1 MTTSVTGICNKKPG
15 SGFTLLE
22 VLVVIF
28 IVGIM
33 LGALMLSLQDR
44 PEGEQARREA
54 QRIKALVDLAREEAI
69 LNTAILGIRFDH
81 TSYQFMQ
88 LTGNKWALLDDR
100 ILRKRELDETLNLEF
115 EQVEDAE
122 PIKIDESK
130 KDKDDEDEEE
140 EEEEPPQVAIYPTG
154 ELTPFRL
161 IVETVGSPLA
171 VSIEARTSG
180 KLTIENIGEHLV
192 AY

>member
-1 MTTSVTGICNKKPG
+1 MHRTKMTTSETGTCNKNAC

-33 LGALMLSLQDR
+33 LGALMLSIENR
-44 PEGEQARREA
+44 PEGELAKREA
-54 QRIKALVDLAREEAI
+54 QRIKALIELAREEAI
-69 LNTAILGIRFDH
+69 LNTAMLGIRFEH
-81 TSYQFMQ
+81 TGYRF
-88 LTGNKWALLDDR
+88 LVLAKKKWIPMDDR

-115 EQVEDAE
+115 EQIEDTDPE
-122 PIKIDESK
+122 QIDLPK
-130 KDKDDEDEEE
+130 KDNSEEL
-140 EEEEPPQVAIYPTG
+140 PQVAIYPTG

-161 IVETVGSPLA
+161 TIETVGSSAA

-180 KLTIENIGEHLV
+180 KLTIEQQDDYLN
-192 AY
+192 Y